1 MMEQKE
7 KVRFRSFSIKEEKG
21 RTTLLARKRV
31 VKSQLTM
38 FLIPLWSDVLARA
51 IQNTKYKIQNT
62 KYNTRILMCLQGA
75 IQAAVKPP
83 DCGLIVQNNTSSHKM
98 HPIIVNLIPKEAT
111 SSLPLLM
118 RSTLCSSSRLRC
130 LWMLRSLC
138 CAPQPP
144 LNPRPSISAR
154 PASVIER
161 RRIPEQEEEW
171 EGFGWC
177 VCVYEGL

>member
-1 MMEQKE
+1 
-7 KVRFRSFSIKEEKG
+7 
-21 RTTLLARKRV
+21 
-31 VKSQLTM
+31 
-38 FLIPLWSDVLARA
+38 
-51 IQNTKYKIQNT
+51 
-62 KYNTRILMCLQGA
+62 MCLQGA
-75 IQAAVKPP
+75 IQAAVKPA

-144 LNPRPSISAR
+144 LNTRPSISAR

-161 RRIPEQEEEW
+161 RRIPEKEDLAAV
-171 EGFGWC
+171 C
-177 VCVYEGL
+177 VCMRDYERMMRGNPDSHLRILTIPIRSRSKCACIAKHCPPLHSSSSRHQVAR